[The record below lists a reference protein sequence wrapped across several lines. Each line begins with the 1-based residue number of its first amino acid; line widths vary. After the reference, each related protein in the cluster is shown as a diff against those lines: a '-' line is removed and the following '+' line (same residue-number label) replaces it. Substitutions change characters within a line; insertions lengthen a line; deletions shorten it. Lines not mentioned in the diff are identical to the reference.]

1 MASSS
6 LRKAKTENGLR
17 RTWGF
22 QSETLNED
30 ERTVWVVAATETP
43 VRRYFGNEI
52 LLCTRKAVVATR
64 LKNMPVLD
72 SHRST
77 SVKDILGQV
86 IETRFEGRQLHMK
99 LLFADN
105 DNGNAALALVRDGML
120 HSVSVGYG
128 ILEAEESTGRNGV
141 PVVTVTRWEP
151 TEISLV
157 SVPADPNATIRGKVK
172 MAKKPTT
179 TRRAPVE
186 EILDEDIEIGHDE
199 DGDER
204 RAPVSQ
210 RSFSVEDVNTI
221 MTFRSHATRDG
232 ISDQDFT
239 NMVTRSNG
247 SMDRFR
253 RSYMNMLADRDEAT
267 RVDSRVGVVNFS
279 RDQSDICKLVV
290 DALAVR
296 LGAAAEIQNN
306 PLAGSSSVEIGRRFL
321 EENGVSTRSMDDNRV
336 ADVLIAGRQMDGL
349 SSRAQHTTSDFPLL
363 LQTAGNRA
371 LIQRFAPFA
380 SPLKALSA
388 QRNARD
394 FRQRTFIRPGEAP
407 LLEKV
412 LESGEI
418 RHGTTSEES
427 HGLKIET
434 YARMFN
440 ISRQALVNDDLQA
453 FSDFLGIFA
462 QAVAETENN
471 LLASLFMANN
481 RLGVTFSDNL
491 PFFHPS
497 RNNMAGSIG
506 GDGKPTGGTA
516 ITVEALSEAR
526 KAMRLHKNVN
536 GKDEFIAKTEKV
548 MDGSGTA
555 GVVPKI
561 LLVGPE
567 QETQAERVVA
577 QINAVNQSDVNPFAG
592 KLRVEVENR
601 LTGNG
606 WYLFADPAQRPAI
619 MHGYL
624 DDAEGP
630 RIESKDGWEVL
641 GTSFRCIL
649 DFGCGGYD
657 WRAAYFNPG
666 EIEE

>member
-1 MASSS
+1 MAIA
-6 LRKAKTENGLR
+6 LRKAKADSGLR

-22 QSETLNED
+22 QSETLNEE

-86 IETRFEGRQLHMK
+86 IETRFEGRQLLMK

-141 PVVTVTRWEP
+141 PVITVTRWEP

-157 SVPADPNATIRGKVK
+157 SVPADPNATIRGNVK
-172 MAKKPTT
+172 MAKKPNT

-186 EILDEDIEIGHDE
+186 EILDEGIETGHDE

-204 RAPVSQ
+204 PAPVGQ
-210 RSFSVEDVNTI
+210 RSFSVADVNAL
-221 MTFRSHATRDG
+221 MSFRSLAAREG

-239 NMVTRSNG
+239 DMVTRSNG

-253 RSYMNMLADRDEAT
+253 RSYMNMLADRDEGT
-267 RVDSRVGVVNFS
+267 RVDSRVGVVSHS

-296 LGAAAEIQNN
+296 LGATAEIQNN
-306 PLAGSSSVEIGRRFL
+306 PLAGSSSVEIGRRYL
-321 EENGVSTRSMDDNRV
+321 EENGVSTRSMDDHRI
-336 ADVLIAGRQMDGL
+336 ADVLIAGRQIDGY

-363 LQTAGNRA
+363 LQAAGNRA
-371 LIQRFAPFA
+371 LLQRYEPLV
-380 SPLKALSA
+380 SPLKSLSA
-388 QRNARD
+388 MRQVRD
-394 FRQRTFIRPGEAP
+394 FRQQTFIRPGEAP

-412 LESGEI
+412 LESGAI
-418 RHGTTSEES
+418 KHGTMEEDS
-427 HGLKIET
+427 RGLKLET

-440 ISRQALVNDDLQA
+440 ISRNALVNDDLGA
-453 FSDFLGIFA
+453 FSDFLGVFA
-462 QAVAETENN
+462 QAAAETEGN
-471 LLASLFMANN
+471 LFASLLLSNAKA
-481 RLGVTFSDNL
+481 GVSL
-491 PFFHPS
+491 
-497 RNNMAGSIG
+497 
-506 GDGKPTGGTA
+506 GDGKPLFHADRNNKAANGSA
-516 ITVEALSEAR
+516 ITVDAVGDAR
-526 KAMRLHKNVN
+526 IAMRTHKNVN
-536 GKDEFIAKTEKV
+536 GT
-548 MDGSGTA
+548 GTA
-555 GVVPKI
+555 GVVPAV
-561 LLVGPE
+561 LLVGPAK
-567 QETQAERVVA
+567 ETEAEKLVA
-577 QINAVNQSDVNPFAG
+577 SINASNINDTNPFAG

-601 LTGNG
+601 LDGNG
-606 WYLFADPAQRPAI
+606 WYLFADPGQRPAL

-624 DDAEGP
+624 DGASGP
-630 RIESKDGWEVL
+630 QVESKEGWDIL

-649 DFGCGGYD
+649 DFGCGVLD
-657 WRAAYFNPG
+657 WRSAYFNPG
-666 EIEE
+666 Q